1 MKKFLA
7 GLALLASVGS
17 VNASLLTSTTAIT
30 FSACGT
36 GALCTNF
43 QNVRGNAASHA
54 TDSFNDYYT
63 FNFSPSQ
70 FVPAANGS
78 ATLTLTML
86 WNFLGPSGPDGTFTQ
101 VGFYQDNGPI
111 GAGGGDVLLSLAPIG
126 GFGIVAFPSAILN
139 GGNYYIN
146 AQGSFNPT
154 PTAPFN
160 QAGYQG
166 GGRIAA
172 ISAVPEP
179 SEWALMLS
187 GLGLMGFMARR
198 RRNASRAV

>member
-1 MKKFLA
+1 MKQFLA
-7 GLALLASVGS
+7 GVALLMSVGG
-17 VNASLLTSTTAIT
+17 VNATVLTSTTAIT

-63 FNFSPSQ
+63 FTFNPSQ
-70 FVPAANGS
+70 FVPSANGA
-78 ATLTLTML
+78 ATLTFSML
-86 WNFLGPSGPDGTFTQ
+86 WNTLGPSGPDGQFTTVTFWN
-101 VGFYQDNGPI
+101 DNGVV
-111 GAGGGDVLLSLAPIG
+111 GAGGGDTLISTAANIG
-126 GFGIVAFPSAILN
+126 LVAFPAATLT
-139 GGNYYIN
+139 GGNYYIQ
-146 AQGSFNPT
+146 AQGTFNTT
-154 PTAPFN
+154 PVEPFN

-198 RRNASRAV
+198 RRNASRAA